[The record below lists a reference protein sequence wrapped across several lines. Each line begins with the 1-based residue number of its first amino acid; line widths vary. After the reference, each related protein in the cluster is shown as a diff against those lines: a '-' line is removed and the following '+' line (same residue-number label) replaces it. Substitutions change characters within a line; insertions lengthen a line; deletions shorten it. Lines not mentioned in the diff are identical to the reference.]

1 MLDAL
6 GYRMRVVEVVW
17 RDLRYAVRTLSRSPI
32 FTIVA
37 IISLTLG
44 IGANTAMFQ
53 LLNALVFRPVPVANP
68 QELVEVNLPE
78 RDLEQMRDNHP
89 RWPAL
94 TYPLFEG
101 LRERQKAFSVMFAWA
116 DDRLNLAPRGE
127 ERLLPAVWVS
137 GDYFPALGLT
147 PALGRLFTAAEDRPG
162 CGLPGVVV
170 SHDYWQRALG
180 GDPQAIGRRL
190 TIEAASVEVIG
201 VAPAGFLGLQ
211 VGQRFDVALLFCS
224 LPAVRPGSQ
233 NLTSGVQWWVTAMG
247 RLEPGWTIERA
258 EAHLRTI
265 APALFAATLPPGYP
279 PAGVNAYLGATLTA
293 QSASTGRSSLRQRYV
308 TPLTLLLAMT
318 ALVLLIACANLT
330 NLMLAR
336 GALRR
341 RELSLR
347 LALGAS
353 RARLISQLLCES
365 LVLALISVILASI
378 LAQTISRSIVW
389 LLSTTRQ
396 PIVLEVTPDWRV
408 LAFLATVTL
417 ATCLLLGLTPAIRAS
432 RGAPGDALQGGE
444 RTVAGDRDSL
454 MFRRALVVTQVA
466 ISLVLVVGAL
476 LFARSFRNLLLE
488 PLGFEPQNVLI
499 VNTAHPL
506 PAPPPERELEI
517 RREVIAALRAIPGV
531 QTVGETF
538 ILPLSGNNSTST
550 VWPEVGGGAQQQQ
563 QQQSAPRQVVSF
575 NRVTRGF
582 FDTVGMTLLAG
593 REIRDT
599 DTAESQP
606 VAVVSET
613 FARTIVPGGNPIGR
627 RFWVEA
633 SSNSPERL
641 YEIVGLVADAKY
653 RNLRDEPR
661 AVAFVAIDQRG
672 GNGADGVYVVRT
684 NLTVQAV
691 TPAVRDALARV
702 NPNLRYRLRTL
713 DGEIS
718 NTLVRD
724 RVMATLALLFGL
736 IASLLAAVGLH
747 GIVSYAVERRRRE
760 IAIRLALGASR
771 EAIKRSV
778 LRESGLLV
786 GIGLVIGVILSVSV
800 MDAARALLFGLT
812 PRDAGTIALAVA
824 ALALIA
830 LTASVIPARRA
841 MRVDP
846 MSTLKDN

>member
-1 MLDAL
+1 MPNAL
-6 GYRMRVVEVVW
+6 GYRTRVLEVVW
-17 RDLRYAVRTLSRSPI
+17 RDLRYAVRTLSRTPI
-32 FTIVA
+32 FTAVA
-37 IISLTLG
+37 ILSLTLG

-68 QELVEVNLPE
+68 QELVEINLPE

-94 TYPLFEG
+94 TYPLFEA
-101 LRERQKAFSVMFAWA
+101 LRERQKAFSTMFAWA

-127 ERLLPAVWVS
+127 ERVLPAVWVS

-147 PALGRLFTAAEDRPG
+147 PAMGRLFTAADDRPG
-162 CGLPGVVV
+162 CGLPGAVV
-170 SHDYWQRALG
+170 SHDYWQRGLS
-180 GDPQAIGRRL
+180 GDPAVIGRRL
-190 TIEAASVEVIG
+190 TIEATSVEVIG

-224 LPAVRPGSQ
+224 LPAVRPGDT
-233 NLTSGVQWWVTAMG
+233 NLTSGVQWWVTGMG
-247 RLEPGWTIERA
+247 RLAPGWTIERA
-258 EAHLRTI
+258 EAHLKAI
-265 APALFAATLPPGYP
+265 APALFEATLPAGYP
-279 PAGVNAYLGATLTA
+279 AAGVQAYLGATLDA
-293 QSASTGRSSLRQRYV
+293 QPASTGRSSLRQRYV

-330 NLMLAR
+330 NMMLAR

-353 RARLISQLLCES
+353 RGRLISQLLCES
-365 LVLALISVILASI
+365 LLLALVSVILASI
-378 LAQTISRSIVW
+378 VAQTVSGAIVW

-417 ATCLLLGLTPAIRAS
+417 ATCLLLGLTPALRAS

-444 RTVAGDRDSL
+444 RTVAGDRESL
-454 MFRRALVVTQVA
+454 MFRRALVVAQVA
-466 ISLVLVVGAL
+466 VSLVLVVAAL
-476 LFARSFRNLLLE
+476 LFARSFRNLLVE
-488 PLGFEPQNVLI
+488 PLGFQPGNVVI

-506 PAPPPERELEI
+506 PPPPTERELEV

-531 QTVGETF
+531 QTAGETF

-550 VWPEVGGGAQQQQ
+550 VWPDQGP
-563 QQQSAPRQVVSF
+563 APRQIVSF
-575 NRVTRGF
+575 NRVTHGF

-593 REIRDT
+593 REINDT

-653 RNLRDEPR
+653 RNLRDAPR

-672 GNGADGVYVVRT
+672 GNGADGVYLVRT
-684 NLTVQAV
+684 NLTVQAF

-736 IASLLAAVGLH
+736 IAALLAAVGLH

-771 EAIKRSV
+771 EAILRSV

-786 GIGLVIGVILSVSV
+786 GIGLAAGVMLSVSV
-800 MDAARALLFGLT
+800 MDAASALLFGLT

-846 MSTLKDN
+846 MSTLKND